1 MIEDGVL
8 VLSRGQVAACLAD
21 RYEELL
27 MTVRSAYEAHA
38 AGAASVPFSLF
49 LTDPSRPGDRI
60 VGMPASLR
68 TGEEVAGMK
77 WISSFP
83 GNVSS
88 GKDRASSV
96 IAVNSLTDGRVTA
109 LMEGSEVNFA
119 RTGASAALAA
129 RTLHTEN
136 RLSTL
141 GVIGCGPINL
151 AIVRHILAAY
161 EHDCRILL
169 FDAVEE
175 RADAFAARVRAVAP
189 AARTEKARS
198 ADAVLGAAPLVSIA
212 TNTRQPHITSLA
224 ECPPGAT
231 VLHMSVR
238 DIAPEELAR
247 HDNVVDDPD
256 HVCRVNTSLHLLEQS
271 LGHRDFVRCALGDV
285 LLGRSAP
292 RRDPEGV
299 LVYSQFGLAMLD
311 VAVAAQVQERA
322 RKNGIGTPI
331 PDFHHAEVTAGQA
344 PDRLFGDQEP
354 A

>member
-198 ADAVLGAAPLVSIA
+198 ADAVLGAAPWCRSPP
-212 TNTRQPHITSLA
+212 TPGSRTSR
-224 ECPPGAT
+224 
-231 VLHMSVR
+231 VWRS
-238 DIAPEELAR
+238 AR
-247 HDNVVDDPD
+247 PARPS
-256 HVCRVNTSLHLLEQS
+256 CTC
-271 LGHRDFVRCALGDV
+271 RCATSPP
-285 LLGRSAP
+285 RNWRATTTWSTTRTTSA
-292 RRDPEGV
+292 G
-299 LVYSQFGLAMLD
+299 
-311 VAVAAQVQERA
+311 
-322 RKNGIGTPI
+322 
-331 PDFHHAEVTAGQA
+331 
-344 PDRLFGDQEP
+344 
-354 A
+354 